1 MSDQPKRGNI
11 FALTL
16 GALIGAGV
24 GFYYMD
30 QERQR
35 VQVQREG
42 TRAQRFQELK
52 ARQERLAHYQQ
63 NDDSVEENKPDM

>member
-35 VQVQREG
+35 VQVNCCLEGERE
-42 TRAQRFQELK
+42 K
-52 ARQERLAHYQQ
+52 KNDLALIPFVCCFP
-63 NDDSVEENKPDM
+63 SL